1 VRARFAPF
9 AVPAAAALL
18 ATWLMAT
25 VTMATFAFSDYDNE
39 AKPAVDLLVAGD
51 LAGFAGHL
59 PAYGGSLV
67 LRAPF
72 ALLPGLWGGGEEAVF
87 RTLAVPCLLA
97 AAALGVALW
106 RPGRAGW
113 IVLLVCVANPL
124 TRQALDLGHPE
135 ELLGGALCA
144 GAVLAALRDRPLLAG
159 LLLGLALANKAWAL
173 LAVVPVLTAL
183 PAGTRVRALLV
194 AVPVAGVLVAPMAL
208 GGSGAAAAG
217 SAHDTG
223 VIFQPW
229 QLWWFLG
236 EHGHVV
242 RGLGGMVKEGYRAA
256 PGWLGPIAH
265 PTVLAAGVLAGAVFA
280 RRGRQVALP
289 LLALVLGLRCV
300 LDPWNTDYYA
310 LPCIFALAA
319 WRPVLALAVTA
330 LAWVTLV
337 QLPGL
342 VTPDLQAAAYLAWAV
357 PGVLWLARGC
367 RELAAGGSDVAAA
380 GEADGGAHAVLLEG
394 VPEGGDRLAA

>member
-1 VRARFAPF
+1 MRARFAPF

-18 ATWLMAT
+18 ATWLVAS

-342 VTPDLQAAAYLAWAV
+342 VTPDVQAAAYLAWAV
-357 PGVLWLARGC
+357 SGVVWLARRC
-367 RELAAGGSDVAAA
+367 RELAAGGSDVAAT